1 MTGPFTLNDIKKYVY
16 EAMLDFMFNG
26 NEWNHARSISGLT
39 ADGGESYIGTDISVV
54 AGAFN
59 VHVNNVNK
67 NYIASDSSFDTTKI
81 ANPYEGNQSQSS
93 SNANLAAAASKK
105 AASESATL
113 KLKNTQSELA
123 ALKATA
129 SKLAA
134 AQNNLSEKQAALAT
148 AKSELEKA
156 NAAVENLNANA
167 QEKAAALSKAQ
178 ATLDEKQA
186 ELQTAKDKLA
196 TSSATLQRLTNA
208 YNAAKQDTAKK
219 QVALTQANQALTDA
233 KNRVAALTNAS
244 GNLAKATAERATA
257 FAKFTAAKAALSTER
272 AKLVELSAKRDKLTS
287 EYTTVQTAFDNYMKA
302 KADKELQ
309 TQLAKEFAN
318 ITSKGL
324 TPVPVYDV
332 DGKVVAFTTQEKAA
346 QPATQISVNY
356 GQTKAEKQA
365 PLQETDSLPETGEST
380 AAGFSLVG
388 LFMTLLAFLGFVD
401 RRTRRN

>member
-1 MTGPFTLNDIKKYVY
+1 M
-16 EAMLDFMFNG
+16 
-26 NEWNHARSISGLT
+26 
-39 ADGGESYIGTDISVV
+39 
-54 AGAFN
+54 
-59 VHVNNVNK
+59 
-67 NYIASDSSFDTTKI
+67 
-81 ANPYEGNQSQSS
+81 
-93 SNANLAAAASKK
+93 
-105 AASESATL
+105 
-113 KLKNTQSELA
+113 
-123 ALKATA
+123 
-129 SKLAA
+129 
-134 AQNNLSEKQAALAT
+134 
-148 AKSELEKA
+148 
-156 NAAVENLNANA
+156 
-167 QEKAAALSKAQ
+167 
-178 ATLDEKQA
+178 
-186 ELQTAKDKLA
+186 
-196 TSSATLQRLTNA
+196 
-208 YNAAKQDTAKK
+208 
-219 QVALTQANQALTDA
+219 TQANQALTDA

-244 GNLAKATAERATA
+244 GNLAKAKAERATA